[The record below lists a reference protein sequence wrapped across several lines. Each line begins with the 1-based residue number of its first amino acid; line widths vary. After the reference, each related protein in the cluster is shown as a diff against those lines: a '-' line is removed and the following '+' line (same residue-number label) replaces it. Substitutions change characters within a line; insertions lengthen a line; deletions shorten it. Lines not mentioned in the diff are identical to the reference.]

1 MQAFKRINLINSNL
15 VNKNFC
21 SSINLDKR
29 KNLNILMLGAPGVGK
44 GTYGRFMKSDFNLP
58 VLSSGDELRKVLN
71 SQKEDE
77 NQELKNILKE
87 GKLAGDDFMLDFI
100 KSFLKKPE
108 FSNGIILDGYPRNE
122 EQAKQLKNLL
132 EINLVVKIDL
142 NEDVLIQKLLG
153 RRVCKNCARNYNI
166 FSIYNEK
173 YELDP
178 LFPKKNPLKCDD
190 CDSELYQREDDNINT
205 IRDRLEVYKKMTLPL
220 EDYYKK
226 QGKLHSFEMRRGI
239 KDYYMIKD
247 FITEFINKRL

>member
-15 VNKNFC
+15 VNKNFS

-132 EINLVVKIDL
+132 
-142 NEDVLIQKLLG
+142 
-153 RRVCKNCARNYNI
+153 RVI
-166 FSIYNEK
+166 FI
-173 YELDP
+173 
-178 LFPKKNPLKCDD
+178 LK
-190 CDSELYQREDDNINT
+190 
-205 IRDRLEVYKKMTLPL
+205 V
-220 EDYYKK
+220 
-226 QGKLHSFEMRRGI
+226 
-239 KDYYMIKD
+239 
-247 FITEFINKRL
+247 